1 MRVLYL
7 GASDLS
13 STSRHRAEALRRLGH
28 DVDLLD
34 PYQAVKRH
42 TQGLLGALH
51 YRTGYV
57 MTRPVVG
64 RWLEREL
71 ASLPIHDL
79 CWVDNGE
86 LLSLGALR
94 QLKSHARHLVLFNHD
109 DPSGTRDRAR
119 FMTLRSAIPAYD
131 LCVVV
136 RAMNVPEFQSLGAR
150 RVTRVWMSYDEVAH
164 QPADAARPVDA
175 RYDNDIVFIGR
186 RMNGEGRDLFM
197 QSLVQQGL
205 KPAIW
210 GDNWQSS
217 PVWPALQPY
226 WRGASLSGQDYVD
239 AIRGAR
245 LCIGMLSKG
254 NRDQHTT
261 RTMEIP
267 AAGGLLCA
275 ERTAEHLALY
285 RDGEEAVFWSS
296 PEECATLC
304 KSLLADPARRE
315 RIRQAGHRRLI
326 ANQVGNEDLC
336 RHVLRHLNQLGAG

>member
-28 DVDLLD
+28 EVDLLD

-57 MTRPVVG
+57 MTRRVIQ
-64 RWLEREL
+64 RWLADEL
-71 ASLPIHDL
+71 ASASAYDV

-86 LLSLGALR
+86 LLSRSALLQLQIRAR
-94 QLKSHARHLVLFNHD
+94 QLVLFNHD

-119 FMTLRSAIPAYD
+119 FMTLRGAIPTYD

-136 RAMNVPEFQSLGAR
+136 RPMNVREFRQLGAR
-150 RVTRVWMSYDEVAH
+150 DVLRVWMRYDEVAH
-164 QPADAARPVDA
+164 QPLDATRPVDA
-175 RYDNDIVFIGR
+175 QYDNDIVFIGR
-186 RMNGEGRDLFM
+186 RMNGEDRDLFM
-197 QSLVQQGL
+197 LALIQRGL

-217 PVWPALQPY
+217 KVWPALRPH
-226 WRGASLSGQDYVD
+226 WRGSSLSGQAYVD
-239 AIRGAR
+239 AIRGAKV
-245 LCIGMLSKG
+245 CIGMLSKG

-267 AAGGLLCA
+267 AARGLLCA
-275 ERTAEHLALY
+275 ERTDEHLELY

-296 PEECATLC
+296 PEECAAQC
-304 KSLLADPARRE
+304 QSLLADPVRRE
-315 RIRQAGHRRLI
+315 GIRQAGHRRLLI
-326 ANQVGNEDLC
+326 NQVGNEDLC
-336 RHVLRHLNQLGAG
+336 RTVLQRLDQLKAG

>member
-7 GASDLS
+7 GASSPS
-13 STSRHRAEALRRLGH
+13 STSGHRAEALRRLGCH
-28 DVDLLD
+28 VDVLD
-34 PYQAVKRH
+34 PYQAVEPH
-42 TQGLLGALH
+42 TRGLLGALH
-51 YRTGYV
+51 YRTGYL
-57 MTRPVVG
+57 MIRSVVNQ
-64 RWLEREL
+64 WLRTQL
-71 ASLPIHDL
+71 ARHPGHDL

-86 LLSLGALR
+86 LLSLTALQ
-94 QLKSHARHLVLFNHD
+94 QLKAHATQLVLFNHD

-136 RAMNVPEFQSLGAR
+136 RPMNVAEFQALGAR
-150 RVTRVWMSYDEVAH
+150 DVLRVWMSHDEVAH
-164 QPADAARPVDA
+164 RPIDEARPVDPL
-175 RYDNDIVFIGR
+175 YDNDIVFIGR
-186 RMNGEGRDLFM
+186 RMKGEGRDLFM
-197 QSLVQQGL
+197 LDLIRQGL

-217 PVWPALQPY
+217 DVWPALQPY
-226 WRGASLSGQDYVD
+226 WRGQSLSGQAYVD

-275 ERTAEHLALY
+275 QRTDEHLQLY

-296 PEECATLC
+296 AQECAAHC
-304 KSLLADPARRE
+304 HALLANPSLRE
-315 RIRQAGHRRLI
+315 KIRQAGRRRLL

-336 RHVLRHLNQLGAG
+336 RAVLKRLADLQAS